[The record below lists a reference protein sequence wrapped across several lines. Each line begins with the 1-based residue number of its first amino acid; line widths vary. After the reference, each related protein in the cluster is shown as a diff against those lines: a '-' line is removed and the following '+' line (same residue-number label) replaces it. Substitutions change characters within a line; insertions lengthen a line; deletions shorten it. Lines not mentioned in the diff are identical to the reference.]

1 MNNTNSI
8 KKVDAIS
15 IVIDNSVKDEL
26 LKIFSWDKNR
36 MWNHWILKYETTN
49 KEIILSCVNTQ
60 SRDEL
65 FELLIENISN
75 DD

>member
-36 MWNHWILKYETTN
+36 MWNHWIIKYETTN

-65 FELLIENISN
+65 FVLLVENISN